1 MKCLNFKKKY
11 FFSLIIFIIIINIS
25 LQITSRNLPIKRI
38 LILLIPG
45 GHSHNIV
52 AQNLL
57 DYTITHEIEFKYEYH
72 IISHNID
79 SKIWENKIKLENNNN
94 SYKLYTYG
102 DIFAYESTIESAIDE
117 METNPIFGFFGFNK
131 AMILNI
137 KQFMESNILTKLKLL
152 QKEHQKKYNEDFFSM
167 IITDIP
173 NFIHKLI
180 YTELNI
186 KLNIYLEPAFV
197 FQIFYP
203 NFELNTAYT
212 PMIGTIFSDEMT
224 FSERLKNSFIFT
236 FTKILFKIF
245 QMNQN
250 QIINS
255 YGYDIDNNIHI
266 YDSLHIIQYPLGL
279 CFPLSLP
286 PNFILISSITSN
298 RAEKIKDNNI
308 DNFLEKYKKNIYISK
323 GTLSKLILGKE
334 DIILTFKKLEKENIG
349 IVLSIRE
356 EILSDNEIKNFP
368 MNVYLSRWVEQNNIL
383 GDSRINLF
391 ITHGGFNSVMESIY
405 HGKPMIILGINLDH
419 INIASFVKKR
429 RVGEVFQNKNLIN
442 NESLLL
448 AINKVINSKEYIN
461 NAKNIGKIIQNMKN
475 PREEF
480 QYWIDHGLKFGYQH
494 LEIPAYKY
502 KYSWIIINGYDI
514 FFIWVIIFFI
524 LYETIKRIYN
534 CMHDCLC
541 GKCENKHKIKKKN
554 IHYKF
559 D

>member
-131 AMILNI
+131 AMILN
-137 KQFMESNILTKLKLL
+137 N
-152 QKEHQKKYNEDFFSM
+152 
-167 IITDIP
+167 
-173 NFIHKLI
+173 
-180 YTELNI
+180 
-186 KLNIYLEPAFV
+186 
-197 FQIFYP
+197 
-203 NFELNTAYT
+203 
-212 PMIGTIFSDEMT
+212 
-224 FSERLKNSFIFT
+224 
-236 FTKILFKIF
+236 
-245 QMNQN
+245 
-250 QIINS
+250 
-255 YGYDIDNNIHI
+255 IDNNIHI

-279 CFPLSLP
+279 SFPLSLP

-334 DIILTFKKLEKENIG
+334 DIILTFKELEKENIG

-541 GKCENKHKIKKKN
+541 GKCENKHKIKKRN

>member
-1 MKCLNFKKKY
+1 
-11 FFSLIIFIIIINIS
+11 
-25 LQITSRNLPIKRI
+25 
-38 LILLIPG
+38 
-45 GHSHNIV
+45 
-52 AQNLL
+52 
-57 DYTITHEIEFKYEYH
+57 
-72 IISHNID
+72 
-79 SKIWENKIKLENNNN
+79 
-94 SYKLYTYG
+94 
-102 DIFAYESTIESAIDE
+102 
-117 METNPIFGFFGFNK
+117 
-131 AMILNI
+131 
-137 KQFMESNILTKLKLL
+137 
-152 QKEHQKKYNEDFFSM
+152 M

-279 CFPLSLP
+279 SFPLSLP

-405 HGKPMIILGINLDH
+405 HGKPMIILGIN
-419 INIASFVKKR
+419 
-429 RVGEVFQNKNLIN
+429 
-442 NESLLL
+442 
-448 AINKVINSKEYIN
+448 
-461 NAKNIGKIIQNMKN
+461 
-475 PREEF
+475 
-480 QYWIDHGLKFGYQH
+480 
-494 LEIPAYKY
+494 
-502 KYSWIIINGYDI
+502 
-514 FFIWVIIFFI
+514 
-524 LYETIKRIYN
+524 
-534 CMHDCLC
+534 
-541 GKCENKHKIKKKN
+541 
-554 IHYKF
+554 
-559 D
+559 